1 VEDNSYLIWEVNI
14 MPDHNNVYQNE
25 TEQYDLL
32 IERED
37 YQHNLIKTIH
47 AIVPEPNLKA
57 LDMLDLGAGTGRLSS
72 LIGADV
78 QSLILTDS
86 SQAMLDRAAHHLERR
101 GITNWQSHVADHR
114 SLPLPSHCVDLI
126 TAGWTIC
133 YATNTHEVLW
143 RENLQ
148 TIMKEIERV
157 IRPLGTVIIF
167 ENFGS
172 GVDQPNPPGYLLSY
186 FDALVTD
193 YGFSHEYI
201 RTDSQ
206 FDSVEEAVKLF
217 RFFFGDDFADR
228 VHSAQSTIVP
238 ACTGVWWRTF

>member
-1 VEDNSYLIWEVNI
+1 

-37 YQHNLIKTIH
+37 YHHNLIRMIH
-47 AIVPEPNLKA
+47 AIVPEAQLKE
-57 LDMLDLGAGTGRLSS
+57 LDMLDLGAGTGRLSC
-72 LIGADV
+72 LIGANV
-78 QSLILTDS
+78 QSLIMTDS
-86 SQAMLDRAAHHLERR
+86 SQAMLARAAHHLERHN
-101 GITNWQSHVADHR
+101 ITNWQAYVADHR
-114 SLPLPSHCVDLI
+114 SLPIPAHCVDLI

-143 RENLQ
+143 RDNLKA
-148 TIMKEIERV
+148 IMKEIERV

-172 GVDQPNPPGYLLSY
+172 GVDKPNPPNYLLSY

-193 YGFSHEYI
+193 YGFNHEYI
-201 RTDSQ
+201 RTDCLY
-206 FDSVEEAVKLF
+206 DSVAEAERLF
-217 RFFFGDDFADR
+217 RFFFGDEFADR
-228 VHSAQSTIVP
+228 VRSENSTIVP
-238 ACTGVWWRTF
+238 ACTGVWWRKY